1 MTGSAPAAEC
11 PMPGLHGGARR
22 FMSKSLEE
30 VFTVKRKE
38 GFTLVELLVVIL
50 CCAIV
55 TAAAMT
61 LLFTGVRVENAAVN
75 TSQEQQNARIL
86 VRTVEDL
93 CSSGKINR
101 IEQSY
106 TGWSVGTEAQGAFS
120 PLLTYVASAQEL
132 RTGDGTNPDAV
143 LLSGVRAASVGM
155 EGDLLTLRI
164 HTEERVLTSS
174 VFCRT
179 QVRETLGE
187 GTAVSAP
194 EAEQLLPT
202 QPELPETVPAAEK
215 RVDFLCA
222 LAGQYGSKGKILGS
236 DMYFS
241 QWYCG
246 GSFPEGWGAA
256 TPWCACFVSW
266 GMAQVDASAY
276 AFAGVEAGKRHFE
289 DEGRWY
295 ASGDRLPDPGDLI
308 FFDWEGDGAA
318 DHVGAVLCVNDDP
331 VNAGKKLVYTIEGNC
346 YGKVSVR
353 WFAQEDAF
361 ILGYVDWAS
370 AGEAQ

>member
-1 MTGSAPAAEC
+1 MTGSALAARGSV
-11 PMPGLHGGARR
+11 PGLHGGARR
-22 FMSKSLEE
+22 FMSKPLEE
-30 VFTVKRKE
+30 VFTVKRKK

-50 CCAIV
+50 CCAII

-61 LLFTGVRVENAAVN
+61 LLFTGVRVENTAVN

-86 VRTVEDL
+86 LRTLEDL

-101 IEQSY
+101 IKQSY
-106 TGWSVGTEAQGAFS
+106 AGWSVGTEEEGSFS
-120 PLLTYVASAQEL
+120 PLLSYVVSAQEL

-143 LLSGVRAASVGM
+143 LLSGVRAAFVDM

-179 QVRETLGE
+179 QVEESLGE
-187 GTAVSAP
+187 GEELPLS
-194 EAEQLLPT
+194 EAEELISV

-246 GSFPEGWGAA
+246 GSFPEGWDAA

-266 GMAQVDASAY
+266 GMAQVDDSAY

-289 DEGRWY
+289 ETGCWY
-295 ASGDRLPDPGDLI
+295 TSTDKLPDPGDLI

-318 DHVGAVLCVNDDP
+318 DHVGAVLCVRDDP
-331 VNAGKKLVYTIEGNC
+331 ANAGKKFVYTIEGNC

-353 WFAQEDAF
+353 WFAHEDAYIF
-361 ILGYVDWAS
+361 GYADWTDV
-370 AGEAQ
+370 GETQ